1 MQRMHGARI
10 ALGAVAALATSC
22 SLVTSLDGLS
32 DGPATI
38 NATDGGVE
46 GGGSSDA
53 RFDDASSSS
62 TDAPSTKPRA
72 WRQLAVSG
80 PPGLHSA
87 RMVFDEARGK
97 AVLFGG
103 GNAMGNSDTWEW
115 DGMAWSRPAITTKPT
130 ARQSPGLAY
139 DSARHLTMLF
149 AGSDGTPDPWE
160 WDGSRMWKS
169 SGTSASSPDIRSSAA
184 MAYDRAR
191 SVLVVFGG
199 ITAGTPSADN
209 TETWEWSASAG
220 FAKRSPAIS
229 PPPRHGHALAYD
241 EARARV
247 VLFAGSDGAVRND
260 LWEWDGS
267 GWAELTPPV
276 SPAARR
282 APCAAYD
289 SVRKVTVVFGGR
301 PEGKKDGLADTWE
314 WDGRAWTAGVLGP
327 PGRASCAM
335 AFDRA
340 RNQIVMFGGS
350 SRHLAMINPE
360 VLADTWVYE

>member
-1 MQRMHGARI
+1 MAS
-10 ALGAVAALATSC
+10 VVALATSC

-32 DGPATI
+32 GGPATI
-38 NATDGGVE
+38 DATEGGVE
-46 GGGSSDA
+46 GGGASDA
-53 RFDDASSSS
+53 PVGDGPPTS
-62 TDAPSTKPRA
+62 TDGPSTKPRA

-80 PPGLHSA
+80 PPALHSA

-103 GNAMGNSDTWEW
+103 ANSAGSSDTWEW
-115 DGMAWSRPAITTKPT
+115 DGMAWSRPAITSKPT

-160 WDGSRMWKS
+160 WDGGTIWKS
-169 SGTSASSPDIRSSAA
+169 SGTSASSPDLRYSAA
-184 MAYDRAR
+184 MTYDRAR

-199 ITAGTPSADN
+199 ITTATPSRDN

-220 FAKRSPAIS
+220 FAKRSPSIS
-229 PPPRHGHALAYD
+229 PPPRHGNALVYD

-247 VLFAGSDGAVRND
+247 VLFAGSDGMVRND

-301 PEGKKDGLADTWE
+301 PEGMTSALADTWE
-314 WDGRAWTAGVLGP
+314 WNGKSWTAGATGP
-327 PGRASCAM
+327 PGRSSCAM

-340 RNQIVMFGGS
+340 RNQIVLFGGS
-350 SRHLAMINPE
+350 PRHIGMAKPE